1 MDPQEAAVEEQME
14 SNSSPQIEE
23 SSAEESSGFL
33 SGLDSVLGGEESDSS
48 SSSEIESDSQEDNSS
63 EQISQESEKPEVDPD
78 LADLPKSV
86 SEKTKVGWKELKNSK
101 RQLEQERDQLKKE
114 LDSLKKQ
121 PPSQKNTDEIEAT
134 KQELERYKQQLS
146 EYENKV
152 ALVDVTQSAEYQN
165 NIAIPLAEAENSIQ
179 AFAQKYELSI
189 PDVAAAAM
197 NKNVLERNALL
208 SELTTGMNIF
218 DQQEFKKVLDEAR
231 DLYMR
236 SEQVKSNAAASYKYL
251 QQKREQEQNQKFE
264 QTKKQRSEAAKT
276 TWETLSKVLPK
287 SIAGDEKLM
296 SQLSNDVMITDIADA
311 PAELQS
317 YATQA
322 AVLLPV
328 FKEQLEARDKKIA
341 ELEAAISKR
350 SGAMPKAKSGAISAK
365 PVESEKGFLDGLDEL
380 LG

>member
-1 MDPQEAAVEEQME
+1 MDPQEATVEEQME

-48 SSSEIESDSQEDNSS
+48 SSSESESDSQEDSSS

-165 NIAIPLAEAENSIQ
+165 NIAAPLAEAENIIQ
-179 AFAQKYELSI
+179 EFAQKYELNI
-189 PDVAAAAM
+189 REVAAAAM
-197 NKNVLERNALL
+197 KTNVLERNAML
-208 SELTTGMNIF
+208 SEMTAGMNTY
-218 DQQEFKKVLDEAR
+218 DQQEFKKVLDDAR
-231 DLYMR
+231 SLYIK
-236 SEQVKSNAAASYKYL
+236 SEQVKSNAASAYKYL
-251 QQKREQEQNQKFE
+251 QQQREQEQAKKLE
-264 QTKKQRSEAAKT
+264 DTKKQRSEAAKS
-276 TWETLSKVLPK
+276 TWETLSKALPK

-296 SQLSNDVMITDIADA
+296 SQLNNDILSTDILEA
-311 PAELQS
+311 PPQIQA
-317 YATQA
+317 YAAQA
-322 AVLLPV
+322 AVMLPI
-328 FKEQLEARDKKIA
+328 FKEQLEAKDKKIA